1 MTPAVRWLLVVV
13 VALLVLVPTAVVH
26 LLPAKGSPIGAAAL
40 ADRIDEAQ
48 TLAWSGEVATQGAL
62 QVPVSDS
69 FSGIAR
75 LFGDS
80 TTLRVWWGD
89 DTHWRVDRT
98 RASGETD
105 LFRDGDD
112 TVKWSYESEKATFTP
127 YSNVRLPNEA
137 DMLPSTLAAR
147 LLSGSRARE
156 LSRLP
161 SRRIAGHDSAGL
173 RLVPTDTRSTIAR
186 ADIWAD
192 EESGLPTRVEVYADK
207 RTQPVLTTEVTSL
220 DLGAPNPKTLRF
232 RAPSGIRIDH
242 SRALDEA
249 AGANAFAPFQPP
261 EEVAGLPRR
270 GSPEDLGA
278 VGIYGRGPTA
288 LIAFPLRTFVASEL
302 RDQLLRSKRTHE
314 NGSGVGLEVGPLSVL
329 LTQGDHASYLLA
341 GTVTPDT
348 LVKASVDVRDGVR
361 LSR

>member
-1 MTPAVRWLLVVV
+1 MTPAVRWLLVLV
-13 VALLVLVPTAVVH
+13 VAALVLAPTAVLH
-26 LLPAKGSPIGAAAL
+26 LRPVQGASIGAAAL
-40 ADRIDEAQ
+40 ADKVREAG
-48 TLAWSGEVATQGAL
+48 TLAWSGEVATRGAL

-69 FSGIAR
+69 FSGVAR

-80 TTLRVWWGD
+80 TTLRVWWD
-89 DTHWRVDRT
+89 DDKHWRVDRT

-112 TVKWSYESEKATFTP
+112 TVKWIYESEKATFTP
-127 YSNVRLPNEA
+127 YSNVRLPDEA
-137 DMLPSTLAAR
+137 DVLPPTLAAR
-147 LLSGSRARE
+147 LLSGAHAGE

-173 RLVPTDTRSTIAR
+173 RLVPSDTRSTIAR

-192 EESGLPTRVEVYADK
+192 QESGLPTRVEVYADK
-207 RTQPVLTTEVTSL
+207 RTQPVLTTEATSL
-220 DLGAPNPKTLRF
+220 HVGAPDAKTLRF
-232 RAPSGIRIDH
+232 RTPAGVRIDH

-261 EEVAGLPRR
+261 EKVAGLARR

-302 RDQLLRSKRTHE
+302 RDQLLRSKRSHE
-314 NGSGVGLEVGPLSVL
+314 NGTGVGIEVGPLSVL
-329 LTQGDHASYLLA
+329 LTRGDHADYLLA
-341 GTVTPDT
+341 GTVTPKT
-348 LVKASVDVRDGVR
+348 LVKASADVRDGVR

>member
-1 MTPAVRWLLVVV
+1 
-13 VALLVLVPTAVVH
+13 
-26 LLPAKGSPIGAAAL
+26 
-40 ADRIDEAQ
+40 
-48 TLAWSGEVATQGAL
+48 
-62 QVPVSDS
+62 
-69 FSGIAR
+69 
-75 LFGDS
+75 
-80 TTLRVWWGD
+80 
-89 DTHWRVDRT
+89 
-98 RASGETD
+98 
-105 LFRDGDD
+105 
-112 TVKWSYESEKATFTP
+112 
-127 YSNVRLPNEA
+127 
-137 DMLPSTLAAR
+137 MLPPTLAAR
-147 LLSGSRARE
+147 LLSGSRAGE

-161 SRRIAGHDSAGL
+161 SRRVAGHDSAGL

-192 EESGLPTRVEVYADK
+192 QESGLPTRVEVYAD
-207 RTQPVLTTEVTSL
+207 RRPRPVLTTEVTSL

-232 RAPSGIRIDH
+232 RAPSGVRVDY

-278 VGIYGRGPTA
+278 VGIYGGGPTA

-314 NGSGVGLEVGPLSVL
+314 DGSGVGIEVGPLSVL
-329 LTQGDHASYLLA
+329 LTHGAHASYLLA
-341 GTVTPDT
+341 GTVTPGT

>member
-1 MTPAVRWLLVVV
+1 MTPAVRWLLVLV
-13 VALLVLVPTAVVH
+13 VALLVLAPTAVVH
-26 LLPAKGSPIGAAAL
+26 LLPAQGSSIDAAAL

-89 DTHWRVDRT
+89 DKHWRVDRT

-137 DMLPSTLAAR
+137 DVLPPTLAAR
-147 LLSGSRARE
+147 LLSGARAGE

-192 EESGLPTRVEVYADK
+192 QESGLPTRVEVYADK

-232 RAPSGIRIDH
+232 RAPTRGPDRPQPGARRGGRGQRV
-242 SRALDEA
+242 RAVPA
-249 AGANAFAPFQPP
+249 AGGGRRPVPP
-261 EEVAGLPRR
+261 RLAGGPRR
-270 GSPEDLGA
+270 RRHLRPGSHRADRVPAPHLRRLRAPRPAAQEQADPRER
-278 VGIYGRGPTA
+278 IGRRDRGRTA
-288 LIAFPLRTFVASEL
+288 L
-302 RDQLLRSKRTHE
+302 
-314 NGSGVGLEVGPLSVL
+314 GPA
-329 LTQGDHASYLLA
+329 HA
-341 GTVTPDT
+341 
-348 LVKASVDVRDGVR
+348 R
-361 LSR
+361 

>member
-1 MTPAVRWLLVVV
+1 MTPAVRWLLVLV
-13 VALLVLVPTAVVH
+13 VAALVLAPTAVLH
-26 LLPAKGSPIGAAAL
+26 LLPVQGSSIGAAAL
-40 ADRIDEAQ
+40 ADKVREAG
-48 TLAWSGEVATQGAL
+48 TLAWSGEVATRGAL

-69 FSGIAR
+69 FSGVAR

-80 TTLRVWWGD
+80 TTLRVWWD
-89 DTHWRVDRT
+89 DEKHWRVDRT

-127 YSNVRLPNEA
+127 YSNVRLPDEA
-137 DMLPSTLAAR
+137 DVLPPTLAAR
-147 LLSGSRARE
+147 LLSGARAGE

-173 RLVPTDTRSTIAR
+173 RLVPSDTRSTIAR

-192 EESGLPTRVEVYADK
+192 HESGLPTRVEVYADK
-207 RTQPVLTTEVTSL
+207 RTQPVLTTEATSL
-220 DLGAPNPKTLRF
+220 HVGAPDAKTLRF
-232 RAPSGIRIDH
+232 RTPAGVRIDH

-261 EEVAGLPRR
+261 EKVAGLARR

-302 RDQLLRSKRTHE
+302 RDQLLRSKRSHE
-314 NGSGVGLEVGPLSVL
+314 NGSGVGIEVGPLSVL
-329 LTQGDHASYLLA
+329 LTRGDHADYLLA
-341 GTVTPDT
+341 GTVTPKT

>member
-1 MTPAVRWLLVVV
+1 MTPAVRWLLVLV
-13 VALLVLVPTAVVH
+13 VAVLVLAPSAVVH
-26 LLPAKGSPIGAAAL
+26 LLPAKGSSIGAAAL
-40 ADRIDEAQ
+40 ADRIHGAGDR
-48 TLAWSGEVATQGAL
+48 AWSGEVATQGAL
-62 QVPVSDS
+62 QLPVSDS

-80 TTLRVWWGD
+80 TTLRVWWVDGE
-89 DTHWRVDRT
+89 HWRVDRT

-105 LFRDGDD
+105 LFRDGND
-112 TVKWSYESEKATFTP
+112 TVRWSYESEEATFTP
-127 YSNVRLPNEA
+127 YSAVRLPNEA
-137 DMLPSTLAAR
+137 DVLPPTLAAR
-147 LLSGSRARE
+147 LLSGARAAE

-161 SRRIAGHDSAGL
+161 SRRVAGHDSAGL
-173 RLVPTDTRSTIAR
+173 RLVPSDTRSTIAR

-192 EESGLPTRVEVYADK
+192 QGSGLPTRVEVYADG
-207 RTQPVLTTEVTSL
+207 RSRPVLTTEMTKL
-220 DLGAPNPKTLRF
+220 DLETPDARTLRF
-232 RAPSGIRIDH
+232 RAPSGVRIDH

-261 EEVAGLPRR
+261 EVVAGLSRR

-314 NGSGVGLEVGPLSVL
+314 DESGVGIEVGPLSVL
-329 LTQGDHASYLLA
+329 LTRNDHASYLLA

-348 LVKASVDVRDGVR
+348 LVKASADVRNGVR